1 MPNAPRSVPQGK
13 TLVTGAAGHVGAN
26 LVRKLLDD
34 GVDVRVMVH
43 PQHNNRGVEG
53 LPVERM
59 EGDLRDVEA
68 VRRAVSGCVRVYHT
82 GAKVSVNAP
91 TPAQSRE
98 LWEINVLGTQNVMQQ
113 SLRAGVARVC
123 LTSSFSTVGYH
134 ADDPSR
140 PCAED
145 LPFYPFIE
153 WMPYSRTKVLA
164 EVEAFKAI
172 ADGLDAVIAI
182 STGVC
187 GPHDYL
193 PSRTGKVLIDFARG
207 KFRAYIPGGYEAVT
221 VDDLARGHVLAME
234 RGRTG
239 QRYTLST
246 RYVAMQEML
255 ALFAEVT
262 GQRNRARA
270 LPPNFAPPGP
280 PRPGRLPMIVGWSA
294 FAGTYLLTATIG
306 VILHNSTRICDDSGE
321 SCRRP
326 GLHLLI
332 PVVGPLFLVRD
343 YAETESGPLFTVF
356 DMLFQSASLAVGIAG
371 TVMYVRGR
379 KRAAAGLTGLH
390 LGRGVHLNAA
400 PRPRGG
406 GLQLS
411 YHF

>member
-34 GVDVRVMVH
+34 GIDVRVLVH

-239 QRYTLST
+239 QRYTIST
-246 RYVAMQEML
+246 RYVAMDEML

-262 GQRNRARA
+262 GRRNRARA
-270 LPPNFAPPGP
+270 LPP
-280 PRPGRLPMIVGWSA
+280 RLMA
-294 FAGTYLLTATIG
+294 
-306 VILHNSTRICDDSGE
+306 
-321 SCRRP
+321 
-326 GLHLLI
+326 
-332 PVVGPLFLVRD
+332 
-343 YAETESGPLFTVF
+343 
-356 DMLFQSASLAVGIAG
+356 GIARALAG
-371 TVMYVRGR
+371 PMTTFFPGVPQQLTPGAVLVLSMQRRADISKARTELGYEPGALEPTV
-379 KRAAAGLTGLH
+379 RAWYEFFASAGM
-390 LGRGVHLNAA
+390 VK
-400 PRPRGG
+400 
-406 GLQLS
+406 
-411 YHF
+411 